1 MVAQKSVEVARV
13 ALGKQGLQVSA
24 QGLGCMGMSH
34 AYGTPDDAES
44 LEVLRRALELGVTF
58 WDTADFYGQG
68 ANEQLL
74 SRVLRE
80 HRRELT
86 IASKFG
92 IVGTPGD
99 TMARGVRGDAAY
111 VKACCDASLSR
122 LGVEHIDLYYQHRVD
137 VTVPIEETVGAMA
150 ELVRAGK
157 VSYLGLSEVTASEL
171 RRAHAVHPISAVQS
185 EWSLWSRDVESS
197 VVPACQELGVGFVP
211 YSPLGRGFLT
221 GQLPALG
228 ALEAADFRKAQP
240 RLQADVIE
248 HNRAIVREVE
258 STAAALGVSAAQLA
272 LAWVHSRAEVW
283 QLAVVPIPGT
293 KRRRYLEQNV
303 GALAVSLPAD
313 ARSRLD
319 ALAARVVG
327 ARHPQ
332 LALTSAGGRP

>member
-1 MVAQKSVEVARV
+1 MTSEVTVPRV

-44 LEVLRRALELGVTF
+44 LQVLRRALELGVSF

-68 ANEQLL
+68 KNEQLL
-74 SRVLRE
+74 SRLLRE
-80 HRRELT
+80 RRSEVTL
-86 IASKFG
+86 ASKFG
-92 IVGTPGD
+92 IVATQPGD
-99 TMARGVRGDAAY
+99 TLARGVRGDAKY
-111 VKACCDASLSR
+111 VSDCCDASLAR

-185 EWSLWSRDVESS
+185 EWSLWSRDVENS
-197 VVPACQELGVGFVP
+197 VVPTCRELGVGFVP

-221 GQLPALG
+221 GQLPALSE
-228 ALEAADFRKAQP
+228 LEAGDFRKAQP
-240 RLQADVIE
+240 RLQADVVE
-248 HNRAIVREVE
+248 HNRQVVRELE
-258 STAAALGVSAAQLA
+258 SAAATLGVPTAQLA
-272 LAWVHSRAEVW
+272 LAWVHARAEVW

-293 KRRRYLEQNV
+293 KRLRYLEQNV
-303 GALAVSLPAD
+303 
-313 ARSRLD
+313 
-319 ALAARVVG
+319 
-327 ARHPQ
+327 
-332 LALTSAGGRP
+332 